1 MAVDMFLKIEGAD
14 SGVVKGESDDKA
26 KKDHIDVLAWSW
38 GLSQSGNMHFGGGG
52 GSGKANFQDLSITAW
67 YENSTNTL
75 MKMCA
80 TGEHLKEVVLTVRK
94 AGTKQL
100 EYIIM
105 TMKEA
110 IITSVSTG
118 GSGGED
124 KLTVNFSINFA
135 EFEIKY
141 TPQDAKGTLGTPV
154 NFGYDIKA
162 NEKTA
167 G

>member
-1 MAVDMFLKIEGAD
+1 MAVDMFLKIEGVE
-14 SGVVKGESDDKA
+14 SGVVKGESDDKGH
-26 KKDHIDVLAWSW
+26 KGEIDILSWSW
-38 GLSQSGNMHFGGGG
+38 GTSQSGNMHFGGGG
-52 GSGKANFQDLSITAW
+52 GSGKASFQDLSFTTW

-80 TGEHLKEVVLTVRK
+80 TGEHVKEAILTVRK

-105 TMKEA
+105 TMKEG

-124 KLTVNFSINFA
+124 RLTANGSINFA

-141 TPQDAKGTLGTPV
+141 VPQKPDGSGDTPV
-154 NFGYDIKA
+154 NFGYDIKG